1 MLRHSHRYLDQGLR
15 CLASA
20 CIGLGLLSGTPRIA
34 ESQSVL
40 KELNAYQGAFQV
52 GGQYTTITGL
62 NSGVPPTDEQAS
74 LVMDGSMYVNYIIP
88 YTVTHP
94 YPIILIHGGV
104 GTGQAFLSTPDGRTG
119 WAQYLANQGFAVYV
133 VDQPARGR
141 SIYHPQLDGTVGNN
155 SVLNMEQMFTAT
167 QDFDLWPQ
175 ARLHTQWPGSGL
187 QGDASFDSF
196 MRGTNGA
203 TPDEELLDIA
213 SGAALIDKIGPAIVL
228 GRSQSGN
235 YPFHYADVRPHEVK
249 AMIDIEGNAPAFKTA
264 TLSPNCYT
272 CQTYSG
278 VPSTLTPLWG
288 ITSQPITY
296 SPAITDPTT
305 QLVRVPGT
313 TPAGTNLGTCWLQGA
328 PIHTLPNL
336 RGIPTMVM
344 VSQSSFAAQT
354 QICTHEYLTQAGVK
368 NDFIH
373 LQDVG
378 FDGNGHLMNVELNS
392 DGIAQFLVDW
402 LATYGL

>member
-1 MLRHSHRYLDQGLR
+1 MLTKLD
-15 CLASA
+15 
-20 CIGLGLLSGTPRIA
+20 
-34 ESQSVL
+34 
-40 KELNAYQGAFQV
+40 AYWGAFQV
-52 GGQYTTITGL
+52 GGQYTTIPGL
-62 NSGVPPTDEQAS
+62 NSGNPPTDEQAS
-74 LVMDGSMYVNYIIP
+74 LVMDGAMYVNYIIP

-155 SVLNMEQMFTAT
+155 SVLSMEQQFTAS

-175 ARLHTQWPGSGL
+175 AHLHTQWPGSGL
-187 QGDASFDSF
+187 QGDPTFDNF

-203 TPDEELLDIA
+203 TPDEEALDIA

-228 GRSQSGN
+228 GRSQSGI
-235 YPFHYADVRPHEVK
+235 YPFHYADVRPGQVK
-249 AMIDIEGNAPAFKTA
+249 AMIDIEGAAPAF
-264 TLSPNCYT
+264 NCPYPPS
-272 CQTYSG
+272 CQTYNG

-288 ITSQPITY
+288 VTTQPITY
-296 SPAITDPTT
+296 SPPITDPVS
-305 QLVRVPGT
+305 QLVRVPNSA
-313 TPAGTNLGTCWLQGA
+313 PAGPNEATCWRQGA
-328 PIHTLPNL
+328 PVHKLLNL
-336 RGIPTMVM
+336 QGIPTMVM

-354 QICTHEYLTQAGVK
+354 EVCMHQYLEQAGVK
-368 NDFIH
+368 NDLIR

-378 FDGNGHLMNVELNS
+378 LKGNGHLMNVELNS
-392 DGIAQFLVDW
+392 DQIAQFLIDW
-402 LATYGL
+402 LASYGL